1 MMPVAVPNPAMTPV
15 QGQWNAI
22 PSGQQLPVGTIP
34 LHTVIDYIVQKTYHD
49 IVVLADL
56 LPGKSD
62 LDRKIDIAHF
72 ANRTRQLVIRLLT
85 VTKWAGSVSKVIK
98 CHVITQHLDQQGL
111 LFVDTADKLHTLA
124 NQLVV
129 QARLPNFSVPAAIDV
144 LTTGSYPRLPKDI
157 RDQIIPPDPIT
168 PLEKSIT
175 LKRLDEIICHR
186 LAITKI
192 PLQIADIKVE
202 KGMVKL
208 IVPGEFKVNLRFI
221 NLVLVG

>member
-1 MMPVAVPNPAMTPV
+1 MMPVAVQPMTPV
-15 QGQWNAI
+15 QGQWNPI
-22 PSGQQLPVGTIP
+22 GQQPPVGTIP
-34 LHTVIDYIVQKTYHD
+34 LQTVIDYILQKTYHD

-62 LDRKIDIAHF
+62 LERKIDIAHF

-85 VTKWAGSVSKVIK
+85 VVKWAGSVSKVIK
-98 CHVITQHLDQQGL
+98 CEVITQLLDQQGL

-124 NQLVV
+124 NQFVV

-144 LTTGSYPRLPKDI
+144 LTTGSYPRLPKAI
-157 RDQIIPPDPIT
+157 RDKIIPPDPIT

-186 LAITKI
+186 LAVTKI
-192 PLQIADIKVE
+192 PLQITDIVVD

-208 IVPGEFKVNLRFI
+208 TVPSEFKVWCGSANQ
-221 NLVLVG
+221 